1 MSISLYKKL
10 DTFFYL
16 YQMQPKN
23 TIADIVK
30 SRINTFNE
38 GYVFSY
44 MDIEGASKNSEA
56 IIKAL
61 NRLAEKGILQKLV
74 KGKFY
79 KPTKSEYGTLG
90 PELSEIVKDLLEHKG
105 EQIGYLTG
113 HSIFNKL
120 RLTTQLSHTIQIGRN
135 TFKPPIKRS
144 IYTIQFV
151 LQRNIITK
159 ENIEML
165 QVLDCLKMIKG
176 IPDTTKDNSLH
187 VIGKIIRKYRKAD
200 RDMLIQLSMKYP
212 SSTRALLGMIF
223 QEEKIMGPLDKLR
236 ETLNPISK
244 FNMVFKDYNKVVMD
258 NWNIK

>member
-1 MSISLYKKL
+1 ME
-10 DTFFYL
+10 
-16 YQMQPKN
+16 PKN

-38 GYVFSY
+38 GHVFSY
-44 MDIEGASKNSEA
+44 MDIDGASKNSEA

-61 NRLAEKGILQKLV
+61 NRLTEKGILKKLV

-79 KPTKSEYGTLG
+79 RPSLTDNGKNGLQ
-90 PELSEIVKDLLEHKG
+90 LNEIVKDLLEHKG

-113 HSIFNKL
+113 HSIHNKL
-120 RLTTQLSHTIQIGRN
+120 GITTTKSHTIQIGRN

-151 LQRNIITK
+151 LQRNIISK

-165 QVLDCLKMIKG
+165 QVLDCLKMLKG
-176 IPDTTKDNSLH
+176 IPDTSRDNLLH
-187 VIGKIIRKYRKAD
+187 VLGKIIRKYKKPQ
-200 RDMLIQLSMKYP
+200 RDILIQLSMKYP
-212 SSTRALLGMIF
+212 SSTRALLGIIF
-223 QEEKIMGPLDKLR
+223 EEEKIMRPLDKIR

-244 FNMVFKDYNKVVMD
+244 FNMALKNYSKVVKD

>member
-1 MSISLYKKL
+1 ME
-10 DTFFYL
+10 
-16 YQMQPKN
+16 PKN

-56 IIKAL
+56 IIKSL
-61 NRLAEKGILQKLV
+61 NRLTEKGILQKLV

-79 KPTKSEYGTLG
+79 KPSLTDNGKHGLQ
-90 PELSEIVKDLLEHKG
+90 LNEIVKDLLEHKG

-113 HSIFNKL
+113 HSIHNKL
-120 RLTTQLSHTIQIGRN
+120 GITATKSNTIQIGRN
-135 TFKPPIKRS
+135 TFKPPIKRN
-144 IYTIQFV
+144 IYTIKFV

-159 ENIEML
+159 DNIEIL
-165 QVLDCLKMIKG
+165 QVLDCLKMLKG
-176 IPDTTKDNSLH
+176 IPNTSRDNLLH
-187 VIGKIIRKYRKAD
+187 VLGKIIRKYKKPQ
-200 RDMLIQLSMKYP
+200 RDILIQLSMKYP
-212 SSTRALLGMIF
+212 SSTRALLGIIF
-223 QEEKIMGPLDKLR
+223 EEEKIMRPLDKIR

-244 FNMVFKDYNKVVMD
+244 FNMVLRDYSKVVKD

>member
-1 MSISLYKKL
+1 ME
-10 DTFFYL
+10 
-16 YQMQPKN
+16 PKN

-30 SRINTFNE
+30 SRINTFKE

-44 MDIEGASKNSEA
+44 MVIEGASKNREA

-61 NRLAEKGILQKLV
+61 NRFTEKGILHKLS

-79 KPTKSEYGTLG
+79 KPSLSDKGKHGL
-90 PELSEIVKDLLEHKG
+90 ELNEIVKDLLEHKG

-113 HSIFNKL
+113 HSIHNKL
-120 RLTTQLSHTIQIGRN
+120 GITTTKSNTIKIGRN

-187 VIGKIIRKYRKAD
+187 LIGKIIRKYKKAD
-200 RDMLIQLSMKYP
+200 RDILIQLSMKYP

-223 QEEKIMGPLDKLR
+223 QEEKIMGPLEKIR

-244 FNMVFKDYNKVVMD
+244 FNIVLRDYDKLVKD
-258 NWNIK
+258 NWNIIKG

>member
-1 MSISLYKKL
+1 ME
-10 DTFFYL
+10 
-16 YQMQPKN
+16 PKN
-23 TIADIVK
+23 TIANTVK
-30 SRINTFNE
+30 SQIDAFKE

-44 MDIEGASKNSEA
+44 MDIEGPSKNREA

-61 NRLAEKGILQKLV
+61 NRLTEKGILEKLS

-79 KPTKSEYGTLG
+79 KPTKSEYGKLG
-90 PELSEIVKDLLEHKG
+90 PDLSEIVKDLLEHNG

-151 LQRNIITK
+151 LQMNIITK
-159 ENIEML
+159 ENIEKL
-165 QVLDCLKMIKG
+165 QILDCLKMVKS

-187 VIGKIIRKYRKAD
+187 VIGKIIRKYKKAD
-200 RDMLIQLSMKYP
+200 RDILIQLSLKYP

-223 QEEKIMGPLDKLR
+223 EGEKIMGPLDKIR

-244 FNMVFKDYNKVVMD
+244 FNIVLRDYDKLVKE

>member
-1 MSISLYKKL
+1 
-10 DTFFYL
+10 
-16 YQMQPKN
+16 
-23 TIADIVK
+23 
-30 SRINTFNE
+30 
-38 GYVFSY
+38 

-61 NRLAEKGILQKLV
+61 NRLTEKGILQKLV

-79 KPTKSEYGTLG
+79 KPSLSDNGKHV

-120 RLTTQLSHTIQIGRN
+120 RLTTQLSNTIQIGRN

-144 IYTIQFV
+144 IYTIEFV

-165 QVLDCLKMIKG
+165 QVLDCLKMLKG
-176 IPDTTKDNSLH
+176 IPDSTKDNSLH
-187 VIGKIIRKYRKAD
+187 IIGKIIRKYNKVN

-223 QEEKIMGPLDKLR
+223 QEEKIMRPLDKIR

-244 FNMVFKDYNKVVMD
+244 FNMVLKNYNKVVKD